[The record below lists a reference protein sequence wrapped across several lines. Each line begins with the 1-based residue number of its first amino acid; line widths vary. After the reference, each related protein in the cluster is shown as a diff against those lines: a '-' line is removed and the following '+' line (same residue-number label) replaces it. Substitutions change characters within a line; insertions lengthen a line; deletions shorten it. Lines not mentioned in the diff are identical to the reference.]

1 MIKKGQDLWNK
12 MYNDKQVL
20 LGAKEEYI
28 DSMKEY
34 CLLKKKMESK
44 DQKKEIGLILNN
56 SLRMLFNRFLSS
68 HKIKHKTKIKHLVL
82 IYKME

>member
-12 MYNDKQVL
+12 MYNDKQIL
-20 LGAKEEYI
+20 LGAKEEYN

-44 DQKKEIGLILNN
+44 DQKKRYRAN
-56 SLRMLFNRFLSS
+56 S
-68 HKIKHKTKIKHLVL
+68 
-82 IYKME
+82 